1 MDYTYAITW
10 GGVYSVDRF
19 RGTEAL
25 YQTNDQYRSDRLL
38 YAAYCCQ
45 EVSECQSDPFDF
57 IRFAGLLGA
66 HSAGLEPET
75 F

>member
-1 MDYTYAITW
+1 VDYTYAITW

-38 YAAYCCQ
+38 HAASCCH

>member
-38 YAAYCCQ
+38 HAASCCH

-57 IRFAGLLGA
+57 LDLQGF
-66 HSAGLEPET
+66 
-75 F
+75 